1 MNEIQRKLIKALE
14 EKIELQSRRIKQLE
28 EELTQKK

>member
-14 EKIELQSRRIKQLE
+14 EKIELQSRRINQSE